1 MGRLIWCAVMLWS
14 VACATMSQA
23 QESWIQ
29 IEAQPSLA
37 EAEARARAYA
47 GVFPNV
53 AGFAL
58 GSGWYGIMVGPFTPQ
73 EAVRQLDL
81 LTGER
86 LIPRDSYIPEGG
98 RLGQRFWPVG
108 AGAVTLTPVTP
119 DTPIAAPQV
128 IAEPGTASEPE
139 LPPVLAPI
147 LTPVLPDESPR
158 EARASEAA
166 LTDTE
171 RELIQTALQWEGFYV
186 GKIDGSFGAGTR
198 KSMGAWQGAQGLEET
213 GILTTAQR
221 AALLNTYQADVAEIG
236 LQTVNEAEAGVEITL
251 PMKLVTFGRYQPPF
265 VQYDAAGN
273 SGFQVLLISQQGD
286 ESTLFGLYDIMQ
298 TLEIVPLTGDRE
310 RKAAAFVLKGAN
322 AKVQSYTQAEL
333 RGGFIKGFTLVWNP
347 SDSARAEKVLA
358 AMKSSFK
365 AVGDRALDD
374 SLGQPLAESR
384 ADLMAGLEIR
394 HPAISRSGFFIDGT
408 GLVAT
413 TTEVLAGCA
422 RITIDNAYDADIV
435 LQDAALGVAVLRPR
449 APLSPRATAEFQADR
464 PRLNAEVA
472 VGGYSYED
480 TLDAP
485 VTTFGTLADL
495 KGLDGE
501 ESLTRLDLTALPG
514 DAGGPV
520 LDSSGSVVGM
530 LLPKAP
536 REATGGKVLPADV
549 SFALDASI
557 IATLLTSRGMM
568 PVPSVRS
575 GAMAAEDLSKL
586 ATGMTVLVSCWD

>member
-1 MGRLIWCAVMLWS
+1 MGRLIWCVAMLMS
-14 VACATMSQA
+14 VTLATMSRA
-23 QESWIQ
+23 QDSWIQ

-73 EAVRQLDL
+73 EAARQLDL

-86 LIPRDSYIPEGG
+86 LIPRDSYIPESG

-108 AGAVTLTPVTP
+108 VGAVTPTPVAP
-119 DTPIAAPQV
+119 DTAIAAPRV
-128 IAEPGTASEPE
+128 IAEPDPAADPA
-139 LPPVLAPI
+139 LL
-147 LTPVLPDESPR
+147 PVLPDESPR

-171 RELIQTALQWEGFYV
+171 RELIQTALQWEGFYN

-198 KSMGAWQGAQGLEET
+198 KSMGAWQGAQGMEET

-221 AALLNTYQADVAEIG
+221 ATLLDTYSADVAEIG
-236 LQTVNEAEAGVEITL
+236 LQTVTEAEAGIEITL

-298 TLEIVPLTGDRE
+298 TLEIVPLAGERE
-310 RKAAAFVLKGAN
+310 RKSAAFVLTGRN
-322 AKVQSYTQAEL
+322 AALQSYTQAEL
-333 RGGFIKGFTLVWNP
+333 RGGFIKGFTLVWKP

-384 ADLMAGLEIR
+384 ADLMAGLEVR
-394 HPAISRSGFFIDGT
+394 RPVISRSGFFIDGT

-413 TTEVLAGCA
+413 TTEVLKACA
-422 RITIDNAYDADIV
+422 RITIDSTYDADIV
-435 LQDAALGVAVLRPR
+435 LQDAALGLAVLKPR
-449 APLSPRATAEFQADR
+449 TPLSPRAAAEFQADM
-464 PRLNAEVA
+464 PRRNTEVA

-480 TLDAP
+480 TLNAP

-501 ESLTRLDLTALPG
+501 DRLTRLDLTALPG

-530 LLPKAP
+530 LLPKTPPA
-536 REATGGKVLPADV
+536 ANGGKVLPDNV
-549 SFALDASI
+549 SFALDASA

-575 GAMAAEDLSKL
+575 GAMAADDLSKL